1 MLMNVPLEPTIVTP
15 MPRVPTHMV
24 VLLVLVTRVSAEME
38 TPAQVREDPLLFL
51 FTLYFKLHP

>member
-24 VLLVLVTRVSAEME
+24 VLLVLVTLASVEME
-38 TPAQVREDPLLFL
+38 SPAQVG
-51 FTLYFKLHP
+51 